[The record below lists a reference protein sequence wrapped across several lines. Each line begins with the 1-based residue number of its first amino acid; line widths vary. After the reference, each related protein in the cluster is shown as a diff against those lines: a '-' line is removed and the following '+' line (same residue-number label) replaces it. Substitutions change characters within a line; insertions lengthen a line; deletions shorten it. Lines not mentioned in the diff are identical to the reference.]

1 MKWFACAQ
9 PMSSTRSGSDAAP
22 TTSTGAVAGA
32 DPPAPSATTLEF
44 RKVITRPIRAIG
56 PTHSGLLELPDL
68 RALTRRIAD
77 EVRAGEH
84 EVEVHDDR
92 RWYRLLSGDGF
103 VDVWLISWAREQ
115 AAELHDHAGSLGALT
130 VVSGELTEH
139 RWSRGGSGLRPRTIR
154 AGRSVGFSA
163 GHVHDVVNER
173 VQPAVSVHAYSPPLT
188 AMSYYEVAP
197 DGRLLRTRSE
207 LTESQGALVG

>member
-1 MKWFACAQ
+1 M
-9 PMSSTRSGSDAAP
+9 
-22 TTSTGAVAGA
+22 
-32 DPPAPSATTLEF
+32 
-44 RKVITRPIRAIG
+44 ITRPARAAV
-56 PTHSGLLELPDL
+56 PTRPASTRPVPNRHAPAPPDLARPGLLDLPEL
-68 RALTRRIAD
+68 RELTRRIAD

-84 EVEVHDDR
+84 EVVVHDDR
-92 RWYRLLSGDGF
+92 RWYRLLAADGY

-139 RWSRGGSGLRPRTIR
+139 RWSRRGPGLRSRTIR

-188 AMSYYEVAP
+188 AMSYYEVRP
-197 DGRLLRTRSE
+197 NGSLLRTRSE
-207 LTESQGALVG
+207 LTEGALAG